1 MRVGADRPT
10 KRACIERSP
19 AGWAGGSDLAYHIR
33 MTAVVSALLL
43 LAVFLAAWTA
53 LSVLA
58 VPVLVLCGRSRARA
72 NASVTHRLQRTTWE
86 AARRR

>member
-1 MRVGADRPT
+1 
-10 KRACIERSP
+10 
-19 AGWAGGSDLAYHIR
+19 

-53 LSVLA
+53 LSVLS
-58 VPVLVLCGRSRARA
+58 VPVLVLCVRSQARA
-72 NASVTHRLQRTTWE
+72 NARVTHRLRRTTWE